1 MEETI
6 YKCCSGDFPHDE
18 LSLANPQGL
27 QGGAYISKLKL
38 LGKKVVLQTPRC
50 TTKNGIIKTDKKIY
64 CDLMFD
70 ADNDEVRDFFEQIV
84 KMFQRFKSYA

>member
-1 MEETI
+1 MEEQI
-6 YKCCSGDFPHDE
+6 YKCRRDGFPFED

-38 LGKKVVLQTPRC
+38 LGKDIILQTPRC

-70 ADNDEVRDFFEQIV
+70 VDDYEARDFFKAIEERI
-84 KMFQRFKSYA
+84 KTLIFD